1 MLSIDMLQ
9 QFGANTREG
18 LGRCMNNETFYLRLV
33 NMGLDDASFDRLE
46 AALRNDDRKAAFE
59 AAHALKGVMG
69 NLALTPLYEQLSE
82 LTELLRA
89 DSDADYPALL
99 NEIMEKR
106 RARRCFQR
114 DMPLNAGLKTPQGI
128 LLHSEPSSH
137 P

>member
-1 MLSIDMLQ
+1 MLSIDTLQ

-69 NLALTPLYEQLSE
+69 NLALTPLYEPISE
-82 LTELLRA
+82 LTELLRGESGA
-89 DSDADYPALL
+89 DCRALL
-99 NEIMEKR
+99 ETVLER
-106 RARRCFQR
+106 RAALAALRE
-114 DMPLNAGLKTPQGI
+114 K
-128 LLHSEPSSH
+128 
-137 P
+137 

>member
-99 NEIMEKR
+99 NEIMVKR
-106 RARRCFQR
+106 RALIAFRG
-114 DMPLNAGLKTPQGI
+114 D
-128 LLHSEPSSH
+128 
-137 P
+137 